1 MRPPL
6 TLKRTGSSSSGGGG
20 GSASTTSK
28 PKLPLTDWSNQFIEE
43 GGSGASLMIPPFASD
58 VAADIVTIVKTLM
71 GYKVGLKRKLKP
83 QSRCNAQPH
92 AALNS
97 FAEHSH

>member
-6 TLKRTGSSSSGGGG
+6 TLKRTGSSGGGG
-20 GSASTTSK
+20 ASSNASTSSK

-43 GGSGASLMIPPFASD
+43 GGAGASLMIPPFASD

-71 GYKVGLKRKLKP
+71 GYKVSLERNLKP

-92 AALNS
+92 ATLNS